1 MRQVKKHL
9 SCEKN
14 YRFFLFELCLHQAM
28 TLIEFLHLV
37 SIFWDLGF
45 DLYPFKILTR
55 GKGSLIPNCTPV
67 GADLCVCPE
76 DTQQKIKGEHTGS
89 SPLPDMMS
97 LGAIMSGEHIGSPL
111 HAMIQWFKTM
121 ITNGFIWG
129 GKIIIGNRIKIM
141 ATQLL

>member
-1 MRQVKKHL
+1 
-9 SCEKN
+9 
-14 YRFFLFELCLHQAM
+14 M

-45 DLYPFKILTR
+45 NLYPFKILTR

-76 DTQQKIKGEHTGS
+76 DTQQKIKGEH
-89 SPLPDMMS
+89 
-97 LGAIMSGEHIGSPL
+97 IGSPL

-121 ITNGFIWG
+121 TTNGYIWG
-129 GKIIIGNRIKIM
+129 
-141 ATQLL
+141 L